1 MAMRKIIYKNTSN
14 GIQDDRKKYNTTL
27 EIVFDIFFSNAISLL
42 GIHFL
47 QRNFDYV
54 QHQLFSTTVALKFV
68 RHLNSA

>member
-1 MAMRKIIYKNTSN
+1 MRKIIYKNTSN

-27 EIVFDIFFSNAISLL
+27 EIVFDFFFSNAISLL

-54 QHQLFSTTVALKFV
+54 QH
-68 RHLNSA
+68 

>member
-1 MAMRKIIYKNTSN
+1 MRKIIYKNTSN
-14 GIQDDRKKYNTTL
+14 GIQDDWKKYNTTL
-27 EIVFDIFFSNAISLL
+27 ETAFDIFFFSNTISLL

-54 QHQLFSTTVALKFV
+54 QHYLLSTTVALKFV